1 MQFQTKKIL
10 VTVKAYPNPSS
21 KYVETV
27 CCAGIDL
34 STNQWIRLY
43 PIPYR
48 LLEDEKQFKKYS
60 TIEVA
65 CFKATD
71 DHRPE
76 SYKVNADSIK
86 VFPGVID
93 TKDKWKR
100 RKEIVMPTL
109 AESMCQ
115 VCKLGEEKKK
125 TLALIKPLD
134 VGFEWQ
140 KAKLEEAPG
149 EKQDSYKQLSFTH
162 TEIERIEKIPY
173 DFYYTFKCTESNCPG
188 HRMLIIDWEI
198 NQAFRKWRYKY
209 KPETL
214 LLEKIKERWLQLMC
228 YNNTDPYFFVGNVHR
243 FPKIFMVLGTF
254 YPPKDK

>member
-34 STNQWIRLY
+34 SANQWIRLY

-71 DHRPE
+71 DRRPE

-93 TKDKWKR
+93 TKDK
-100 RKEIVMPTL
+100 
-109 AESMCQ
+109 
-115 VCKLGEEKKK
+115 
-125 TLALIKPLD
+125 
-134 VGFEWQ
+134 
-140 KAKLEEAPG
+140 
-149 EKQDSYKQLSFTH
+149 
-162 TEIERIEKIPY
+162 
-173 DFYYTFKCTESNCPG
+173 
-188 HRMLIIDWEI
+188 
-198 NQAFRKWRYKY
+198 
-209 KPETL
+209 
-214 LLEKIKERWLQLMC
+214 
-228 YNNTDPYFFVGNVHR
+228 
-243 FPKIFMVLGTF
+243 
-254 YPPKDK
+254 